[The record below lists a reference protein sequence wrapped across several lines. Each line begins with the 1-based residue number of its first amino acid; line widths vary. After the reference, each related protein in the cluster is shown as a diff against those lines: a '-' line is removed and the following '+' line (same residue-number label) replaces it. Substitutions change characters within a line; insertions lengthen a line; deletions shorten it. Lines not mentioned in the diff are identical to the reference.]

1 MTEYR
6 LYFLDKAGHFA
17 ARFEF
22 DAEDDA
28 CALMAAAVL
37 GEETS
42 DAHHG
47 FALWR
52 GTRELFVKDDAAP
65 PLYDSPASL
74 RIPLTRQ
81 EAIADLEDTLLRSH
95 WTIARSRRLLD
106 ATVDLRG
113 HLERVALRAATIVT
127 MPPPPQYRRRRRR

>member
-1 MTEYR
+1 MAEYR

-28 CALMAAAVL
+28 CALMTAAVL
-37 GEETS
+37 GEESS

-52 GTRELFVKDDAAP
+52 GAHELLVKDESRP

-74 RIPLTRQ
+74 RIPATRQ

-106 ATVDLRG
+106 ATQNLRD
-113 HLERVALRAATIVT
+113 HLQRVAMRAPTVMT
-127 MPPPPQYRRRRRR
+127 MPEAPQYRRRRRR